1 MKKEDTI
8 CECVKVSTWKKNE
21 KPNRTIIS
29 NKTRKTQ
36 LLMLAET
43 EKYQNIK
50 TICDKKKSLK
60 KSKPSRLEERKK
72 C

>member
-1 MKKEDTI
+1 MKKNDTI

-43 EKYQNIK
+43 EKYQNEKNLAIK
-50 TICDKKKSLK
+50 KITEK
-60 KSKPSRLEERKK
+60 E
-72 C
+72 

>member
-1 MKKEDTI
+1 MIQFVNVLKFPLE
-8 CECVKVSTWKKNE
+8 KKNE

-43 EKYQNIK
+43 EKYQNK
-50 TICDKKKSLK
+50 LKSLK
-60 KSKPSRLEERKK
+60 KSKPS
-72 C
+72 

>member
-1 MKKEDTI
+1 MNVLKFPLE
-8 CECVKVSTWKKNE
+8 KKNE

-43 EKYQNIK
+43 EEYQNNK
-50 TICDKKKSLK
+50 SCDKKKITEK
-60 KSKPSRLEERKK
+60 E
-72 C
+72 

>member
-1 MKKEDTI
+1 MNVLKFPLE
-8 CECVKVSTWKKNE
+8 KKNE

-50 TICDKKKSLK
+50 TICDKKTLK

>member
-8 CECVKVSTWKKNE
+8 CECVKVSTWKKKNE

-43 EKYQNIK
+43 GKYQNNK
-50 TICDKKKSLK
+50 SCDKKKITEK
-60 KSKPSRLEERKK
+60 E
-72 C
+72 